1 MNKEKG
7 KRRGVYREE
16 EGKKEKQKQRQET
29 GNRKNSTHTGA
40 GDEPQLASL
49 VGEKDCASLL
59 LLSVEGRWKLL
70 LLLLLASCWRHVSY
84 SGDDSLHVAPTDGE
98 LADMVSKDVLKEV
111 IMSMSMFR

>member
-1 MNKEKG
+1 METKDRKT
-7 KRRGVYREE
+7 EE
-16 EGKKEKQKQRQET
+16 
-29 GNRKNSTHTGA
+29 NSTHTGA

-59 LLSVEGRWKLL
+59 GLLSVEGRLKLL
-70 LLLLLASCWRHVSY
+70 LVLLLLPCSSCWRHVSY

-111 IMSMSMFR
+111 IMSMSRSR

>member
-1 MNKEKG
+1 M
-7 KRRGVYREE
+7 YREKEWRRETETETQMETKDRKTE
-16 EGKKEKQKQRQET
+16 E
-29 GNRKNSTHTGA
+29 NSTHTGA

-59 LLSVEGRWKLL
+59 GLLSLEGRLKLL
-70 LLLLLASCWRHVSY
+70 LLVLLLFPCPSCWRHVSY

-111 IMSMSMFR
+111 IMSMSMSR